1 MSYLLDTPVF
11 SEYTKKR
18 PDEKVFEWMAA
29 QAEEGLYTS
38 VLTVGEI
45 AKGIERLAVG
55 KRKVELGEW
64 LEQLIHRFD
73 QRLLLLDTKIMRRWA
88 IVTATAE
95 STGRVLPIVDSLIAA
110 TALEHNLTVV
120 TRNTADYAGTGAM
133 VLDIWS

>member
-18 PDEKVFEWMAA
+18 PNAKVLEWMAA
-29 QAEEGLYTS
+29 QTEENLHAS

-45 AKGIERLAVG
+45 AKGIERLAAG
-55 KRKVELGEW
+55 KRKAELGEW

-73 QRLLLLDTKIMRRWA
+73 YRLLLLDTKIMRRWA

-95 STGRVLPIVDSLIAA
+95 STGRVLPLVDSLIAA

-120 TRNTADYAGTGAM
+120 TRNTADYAGTGAP
-133 VLDIWS
+133 VLDIWG